1 MIELFYLVL
10 GVALTF
16 AFYGVYHLYPKKKDV
31 FPRGKTKGDL
41 KK

>member
-1 MIELFYLVL
+1 MSELLYLSL

-31 FPRGKTKGDL
+31 KGS
-41 KK
+41 KEVKE

>member
-1 MIELFYLVL
+1 MIELLYLAL
-10 GVALTF
+10 GVGLTF

-31 FPRGKTKGDL
+31 KGD